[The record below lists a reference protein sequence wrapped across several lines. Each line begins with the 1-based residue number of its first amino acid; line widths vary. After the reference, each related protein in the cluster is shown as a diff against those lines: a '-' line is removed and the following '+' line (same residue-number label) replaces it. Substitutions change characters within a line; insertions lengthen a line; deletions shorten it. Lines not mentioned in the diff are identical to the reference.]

1 MPEVLNEIERDILD
15 YMVSYLR
22 SHTYQ
27 PSIREIGQR
36 FGIKSTK
43 TVSEHLKAL
52 AEKGFLERDP
62 ARSRGVRIL
71 GMDLHPDAM
80 SLPVFRGLPE
90 SREELD
96 LDIAEERLTLD
107 RSLAGAKG
115 AFLLRVTSDDLAG
128 LGVRADDLVLIEP
141 LPLAELPDG
150 SVVLVR
156 GEHQPV
162 RFRRLVNR
170 AGQVALAELR
180 GGAEPEPV
188 RSAERLEIIGRLAGF
203 WRPFRQVDSGVHLT
217 AH

>member
-1 MPEVLNEIERDILD
+1 MPEALNEIERDILD

-52 AEKGFLERDP
+52 ADKGFLERDP

-71 GMDLHPDAM
+71 GMDLHPDAV

-90 SREELD
+90 SREALD
-96 LDIAEERLTLD
+96 LDIAEERVTLD
-107 RSLAGAKG
+107 RTLVGAKG
-115 AFLLRVTSDDLAG
+115 SFLLRMTGDELAG
-128 LGVRADDLVLIEP
+128 LGVHADDLVLVEP
-141 LPLAELPDG
+141 IPLGQLADG
-150 SVVLVR
+150 AVVLVR
-156 GEHQPV
+156 SPGGSA
-162 RFRRLVNR
+162 RFRRLVRRASGVAFADLR
-170 AGQVALAELR
+170 AGAV
-180 GGAEPEPV
+180 PEPV
-188 RSAERLEIIGRLAGF
+188 QTPERVEALGRLSGF
-203 WRPFRQVDSGVHLT
+203 WRPFRQVDSGARLT